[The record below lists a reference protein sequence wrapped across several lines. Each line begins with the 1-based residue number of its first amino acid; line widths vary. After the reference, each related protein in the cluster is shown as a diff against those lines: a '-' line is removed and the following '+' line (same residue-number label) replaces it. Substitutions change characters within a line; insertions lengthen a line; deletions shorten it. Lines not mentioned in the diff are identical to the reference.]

1 MKSPAQHLHTHNT
14 HEEKEKTIFFCVCWT
29 RHAKTQKSNSF
40 IDFFFVFLS
49 FTRWYFGHLC
59 FDRIL
64 YGMSCVHV
72 MTVFN
77 LEQKRIELEQWTTP
91 LKTEWKRKKQ
101 RTQTPAGS
109 IFISVYMHTHNVCQF
124 VRSEHKLSNFNHWNV
139 LKMGSNGPNIYGS
152 TIAQIVL
159 ALHFRLV
166 CDYDL
171 SSFFLLCNFFLASSY
186 LSLQIHFY
194 PFVIFPS
201 MSSYRQSR
209 KRRIFLSGREH
220 TTKRAMF
227 AIWYGILNAYFHASH
242 NKILFYLL
250 FDMGVVIELIHS
262 DLI

>member
-171 SSFFLLCNFFLASSY
+171 SSFFLLCNFFWPPPICLCRFIFIHSLSFRRCLAIGN
-186 LSLQIHFY
+186 LVNVVF
-194 PFVIFPS
+194 
-201 MSSYRQSR
+201 
-209 KRRIFLSGREH
+209 
-220 TTKRAMF
+220 
-227 AIWYGILNAYFHASH
+227 
-242 NKILFYLL
+242 FYLDANTQQKEQCL
-250 FDMGVVIELIHS
+250 PFDMGY
-262 DLI
+262 